1 MGMAAGQARLLSITS
16 RMSDNELRAQIINN
30 QKMRLATQS
39 SQVSEAYVNALNQA
53 QMMFTNY
60 DADNNQS
67 YQQLTYNS
75 LTAYNPYNN
84 QYALV
89 NASGNVLVTEDMAK
103 SYMDADGDLEK
114 FLAGFG
120 LEQTTTYFDELSKYT
135 ENPIIS
141 DDGKVMYDPAKH
153 EGQVP
158 YMYTDEVTGE
168 VKYAASGYTAEQL
181 KVMFFGGKEASDTA
195 DINHFGYNEILTSDF
210 YNSFQGSLYRCETK
224 YNAYLSKA
232 AAKMEQVFTST
243 NMAGD
248 DGIVAKLQACVTS
261 DPPSAIGGDGDDGT
275 AIRTT
280 GLKMLALLDEE
291 YTGYPLTVPVDD
303 TSYDLNTNHPQYE
316 LIKKLFLGA
325 GLQIDNSSGEIV
337 VGTYDASN
345 QKWQYNGGNKL
356 SNDELTSFQIGTL
369 SGGDDGKYS
378 FVNATPTS
386 ETSKNDTI
394 IMGDYAVQ
402 RDKNGNYYLLT
413 LCEDEDGNEYWARVQ
428 KRTKNGDGTY
438 SSTDMVI
445 DADAGSVYIAYSM
458 GHPSIYT
465 GHVAYGTAGSGNNS
479 AYFDGDGTASDPYDS
494 YGLDKS
500 AYADL
505 RTHQIG
511 FGASIEDFT
520 NSILDTINNNNSSS
534 DYIDY
539 DENGQAFISETGAS
553 NIQNAAAVKDQRYD
567 LHLGDTAW
575 LDRADSTQ
583 ILYECAQDINM
594 NYLSYWDALLPRW
607 AEDGNGGYIQEYKD
621 FLSYAGTAMQ
631 GLVQS
636 IQGYTTTPENGT
648 VTFTLWNN
656 KTVTIKAATVYD
668 ILNNPETLS
677 EIAKSGKLQIG
688 VSNNNPVYAQYDDGS
703 GIAMV
708 TTETDEQ
715 NMQNI
720 ADIIILDNIMNTYG
734 EPQMSWIDVNDKNA
748 NGQAKYEWYSNLFS
762 RMQQG
767 FTVIQDGLASSNEWI
782 QFALENGLATLEQV
796 DSEGNWNG
804 LSYANC
810 SDITERTNDQAVT
823 IAEAEYNAAM
833 NKIEN
838 KDKKYDLELK
848 NIDTEHNSLQTE
860 YDSIKSAIDKNIER
874 TFKIYS

>member
-181 KVMFFGGKEASDTA
+181 KVMFFGGKEARDTA
-195 DINHFGYNEILTSDF
+195 VINHLGYNEILTSDF
-210 YNSFQGSLYRCETK
+210 YNSFQGQLYRCETK

-232 AAKMEQVFTST
+232 AANMEKVFTDTKMGGLVS
-243 NMAGD
+243 D
-248 DGIVAKLQACVTS
+248 LQACVTK
-261 DPPSAIGGDGDDGT
+261 DTPSAIGDN
-275 AIRTT
+275 AKIRDV
-280 GLKMLALLDEE
+280 GLQILALLDEE

-325 GLQIDNSSGEIV
+325 GLQIDNNKGGEIV
-337 VGTYDASN
+337 GGTN
-345 QKWQYNGGNKL
+345 GQYNGGTKL

-386 ETSKNDTI
+386 VASTNDTI

-413 LCEDEDGNEYWARVQ
+413 LCEDENGNEYWARVQ
-428 KRTKNGDGTY
+428 QRTKNGDGTY
-438 SSTDMVI
+438 SSTDMI
-445 DADAGSVYIAYSM
+445 IERNAGSVYIAYSM
-458 GHPSIYT
+458 GQPSIYT
-465 GHVAYGTAGSGNNS
+465 GHVAYGTNGSGNNS
-479 AYFDGDGTASDPYDS
+479 DYFDGDGTASDPYGS
-494 YGLDKS
+494 YGLDS
-500 AYADL
+500 AAYADL

-511 FGASIEDFT
+511 FGASISTFAD
-520 NSILDTINNNNSSS
+520 SILNTINDNNSSS

-539 DENGQAFISETGAS
+539 DENGQAFISEKGATE
-553 NIQNAAAVKDQRYD
+553 IDKAAGAGHD

-575 LDRADSTQ
+575 LDCAASTQ

-631 GLVQS
+631 GLVKS
-636 IQGYTTTPENGT
+636 IQGYTTSPENGT
-648 VTFTLWNN
+648 VTFTLYDGSSL
-656 KTVTIKAATVYD
+656 TIKAATVYD
-668 ILNNPETLS
+668 ILNNPETLTQ
-677 EIAKSGKLQIG
+677 IAK
-688 VSNNNPVYAQYDDGS
+688 DGTLTV
-703 GIAMV
+703 GDQTYKI
-708 TTETDEQ
+708 TTDSDKQ

>member
-181 KVMFFGGKEASDTA
+181 KVMFFGGKEARDTA
-195 DINHFGYNEILTSDF
+195 VINHFGYNEILTSDF

-232 AAKMEQVFTST
+232 AANMEKEFTST
-243 NMAGD
+243 PMD
-248 DGIVAKLQACVTS
+248 SLVSDLQACVTK
-261 DPPSAIGGDGDDGT
+261 DTPSAIGDNVR
-275 AIRTT
+275 IRDV
-280 GLKMLALLDEE
+280 GLQILALLDEE

-325 GLQIDNSSGEIV
+325 GLQIDNSKGGEIV
-337 VGTYDASN
+337 RGTYN
-345 QKWQYNGGNKL
+345 ELTQKYQYNGGTKL

-369 SGGDDGKYS
+369 TENSNTNPKTYS
-378 FVNATPTS
+378 FVNATNGAGN
-386 ETSKNDTI
+386 NDTI
-394 IMGDYAVQ
+394 MIGDYAVQ
-402 RDKNGNYYLLT
+402 RVDGKYYLLT
-413 LCEDEDGNEYWARVQ
+413 AYEDENGNECWARVQ

-438 SSTDMVI
+438 SSTDMEI
-445 DADAGSVYIAYSM
+445 ESNAGSVYIAYSM

-465 GHVAYGTAGSGNNS
+465 GSVAYGTDGSGNNS
-479 AYFDGDGTASDPYDS
+479 DYFDGDGTASDPYDS
-494 YGLDKS
+494 YGLDKA

-520 NSILDTINNNNSSS
+520 NSILDTINDQKSSA

-539 DENGQAFISETGAS
+539 DENGQAFISEHGAS
-553 NIQNAAAVKDQRYD
+553 KIQNAAAGIDQRHS

-575 LDRADSTQ
+575 LDCVASTQ

-631 GLVQS
+631 GLVKS
-636 IQGYTTTPENGT
+636 IQGYTTSPENGT

-668 ILNNPETLS
+668 ILNNPETLN
-677 EIAKSGKLQIG
+677 EIAQSGKLQIG
-688 VSNNNPVYAQYDDGS
+688 VSNDNPVYAQYDDGS

-708 TTETDEQ
+708 TTETDNQ

>member
-1 MGMAAGQARLLSITS
+1 
-16 RMSDNELRAQIINN
+16 
-30 QKMRLATQS
+30 
-39 SQVSEAYVNALNQA
+39 
-53 QMMFTNY
+53 
-60 DADNNQS
+60 
-67 YQQLTYNS
+67 
-75 LTAYNPYNN
+75 
-84 QYALV
+84 
-89 NASGNVLVTEDMAK
+89 
-103 SYMDADGDLEK
+103 
-114 FLAGFG
+114 
-120 LEQTTTYFDELSKYT
+120 
-135 ENPIIS
+135 
-141 DDGKVMYDPAKH
+141 
-153 EGQVP
+153 
-158 YMYTDEVTGE
+158 
-168 VKYAASGYTAEQL
+168 
-181 KVMFFGGKEASDTA
+181 
-195 DINHFGYNEILTSDF
+195 
-210 YNSFQGSLYRCETK
+210 
-224 YNAYLSKA
+224 
-232 AAKMEQVFTST
+232 
-243 NMAGD
+243 
-248 DGIVAKLQACVTS
+248 
-261 DPPSAIGGDGDDGT
+261 
-275 AIRTT
+275 
-280 GLKMLALLDEE
+280 
-291 YTGYPLTVPVDD
+291 
-303 TSYDLNTNHPQYE
+303 
-316 LIKKLFLGA
+316 
-325 GLQIDNSSGEIV
+325 
-337 VGTYDASN
+337 
-345 QKWQYNGGNKL
+345 
-356 SNDELTSFQIGTL
+356 
-369 SGGDDGKYS
+369 
-378 FVNATPTS
+378 
-386 ETSKNDTI
+386 
-394 IMGDYAVQ
+394 
-402 RDKNGNYYLLT
+402 
-413 LCEDEDGNEYWARVQ
+413 
-428 KRTKNGDGTY
+428 
-438 SSTDMVI
+438 
-445 DADAGSVYIAYSM
+445 M

-553 NIQNAAAVKDQRYD
+553 KIQNAAAGIDQRYS

-575 LDRADSTQ
+575 LDCVASTQ

-648 VTFTLWNN
+648 VTFTLYDGSSL
-656 KTVTIKAATVYD
+656 TIKAATVYD
-668 ILNNPETLS
+668 ILNNPETLTQ
-677 EIAKSGKLQIG
+677 IAK
-688 VSNNNPVYAQYDDGS
+688 DGTLTV
-703 GIAMV
+703 GDQTYKI
-708 TTETDEQ
+708 TTDSDKQ